1 MRTVCSQGKKAA
13 LASGPLDRLVAA
25 ARQALVMLAGGG
37 DREEGAREHDGTLVD
52 QAALSGLVASI
63 IGLGMTVI
71 SVQRIRED

>member
-1 MRTVCSQGKKAA
+1 MMTNGRKF
-13 LASGPLDRLVAA
+13 
-25 ARQALVMLAGGG
+25 
-37 DREEGAREHDGTLVD
+37 DREANYEIKVTGVLDVTWTDWLDGFTIIPLENETILRGTLVD